1 MKSKKKK
8 REKNLCVFGIIFDT
22 VQKIMEFTHDFI
34 QRNKLS
40 KNVQFGSVTEILMAE
55 KIFIIV

>member
-1 MKSKKKK
+1 MAY
-8 REKNLCVFGIIFDT
+8 I